1 MIWLENSEAITEEE
15 KNKAKED
22 AKRYREEMKNLKE
35 ENRKYSRYNSSLL
48 VKGAQVL
55 SDFVDSVIGLFSSP
69 ETTEK
74 PEDE

>member
-1 MIWLENSEAITEEE
+1 
-15 KNKAKED
+15 
-22 AKRYREEMKNLKE
+22 MKNLKE